1 MAYKK
6 GHKKVGGRQKGT
18 PNKNAETMLVFVEYI
33 LNKGKGDID
42 KIWKGL
48 KEKEKM
54 DAIVKLLDFQLPKH
68 ARIENVN
75 KVPQSVTINFL
86 PATPERIEEN
96 NTIDIPY
103 EEADDK

>member
-1 MAYKK
+1 MSFKK
-6 GHKKVGGRQKGT
+6 GHIKKGGRGKGAL
-18 PNKNAETMLVFVEYI
+18 NKSTEAKMAFVEYI
-33 LNKGKGDID
+33 INKGEKDIE

-48 KEKEKM
+48 QPKEQM
-54 DAIVKLLDFQLPKH
+54 DAVIKLIEYTLPKH

-75 KVPQSVTINFL
+75 KAPTSVTINFL